1 MVIRYL
7 TLSEVLALYHGV
19 MKIGGGE
26 EGIRDLGALQ
36 SALAQPRMTFGGE
49 YLYPSLAAKAGALV
63 YSLVKNH
70 PFVDGNKRIAHA
82 AMETFLILNG
92 HEVEADVAEQ
102 EEVLRGVA
110 AGRIGRKALEAWI
123 EKHMV
128 RRA

>member
-36 SALAQPRMTFGGE
+36 SALAQPWMTFGGD
-49 YLYPSLAAKAGALV
+49 YLYPDLAAKAGALV

-70 PFVDGNKRIAHA
+70 PFVDGNKRVAHA
-82 AMETFLILNG
+82 AMESFLILNG
-92 HEVEADVAEQ
+92 YEIEANVTEQ
-102 EEVLRGVA
+102 EKVMREVA
-110 AGRIGRKALEAWI
+110 AGRMGRKDLEAWI
-123 EKHMV
+123 ERRMV
-128 RRA
+128 RLK

>member
-36 SALAQPRMTFGGE
+36 SALAQPWMTFGGD
-49 YLYPSLAAKAGALV
+49 YLYPGLAAKAGALV

-70 PFVDGNKRIAHA
+70 PFVDGNKRVAHA
-82 AMETFLILNG
+82 AMESFLILNG
-92 HEVEADVAEQ
+92 YEIEANVTEQ
-102 EEVLRGVA
+102 EKVMREVA
-110 AGRIGRKALEAWI
+110 AGRMGRKDLEAWI
-123 EKHMV
+123 ESRMV
-128 RRA
+128 RLK